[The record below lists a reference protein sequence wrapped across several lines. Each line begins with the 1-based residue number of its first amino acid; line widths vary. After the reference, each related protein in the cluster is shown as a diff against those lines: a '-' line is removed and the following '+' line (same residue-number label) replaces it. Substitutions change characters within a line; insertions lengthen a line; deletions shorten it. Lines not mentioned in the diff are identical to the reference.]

1 MEYAKTNPSANHL
14 LASAIH
20 VVRGSRAF
28 EGTDTFLSVAPGEL
42 KSVIRECNTLDNART
57 PAVEAA
63 GSEPS
68 QEPATED

>member
-1 MEYAKTNPSANHL
+1 
-14 LASAIH
+14 
-20 VVRGSRAF
+20 VRGSRAF

-42 KSVIRECNTLDNART
+42 KSVIREGNTLDNART